1 MTYHTKRIWVISDEP
16 SAPDLAASLA
26 HRTWTLCTGF
36 RHEGYLFL
44 NDSTSENGAQE
55 YAVVKEATGQQVES
69 LTVSWM
75 EYPQALAHITAAVTG
90 EYDDQR
96 LATLD
101 VTSRYQAPAEHGR
114 CHLCA

>member
-1 MTYHTKRIWVISDEP
+1 
-16 SAPDLAASLA
+16 
-26 HRTWTLCTGF
+26 
-36 RHEGYLFL
+36 
-44 NDSTSENGAQE
+44 
-55 YAVVKEATGQQVES
+55 
-69 LTVSWM
+69 M

-101 VTSRYQAPAEHGR
+101 VTSRCQAPAEHGR